1 MRVLALN
8 VRSGGNRS
16 IFAPVV
22 ARMLRHDPNVVVIS
36 EFRNTPA
43 GDALRADLERAG
55 FAHQAATPGRGNG
68 VLIAS
73 TEPLSARVNPFG
85 LGDDEYPDA
94 MIEAT
99 IGTVHVIGVYL
110 PGQDRKRAHLRYLIA
125 YADYCNAA
133 GIDALAIGDFNS
145 GRDVTDI
152 ELNVRHGAII
162 EAFSTADLYA
172 ELEERWVEAWQH
184 LHPDTHEFS
193 WYPFRTDP
201 DYESRS
207 GWRIDKAFTS
217 RPLLPRLRAAD
228 YDHFFRLDRL
238 TDHSAIVVTLDD
250 VTAEDDTSRTSTGD
264 LRSPSR

>member
-8 VRSGGNRS
+8 IRAGGNRS
-16 IFAPVV
+16 VFTPVV
-22 ARMLRHDPNVVVIS
+22 ARMVRHDPDVVVIS

-43 GDALRADLERAG
+43 GDALRAALERAG

-73 TEPLSARVNPFG
+73 TEPLEARVNPFG
-85 LGDDEYPDA
+85 LGDDEYPNA
-94 MIEAT
+94 ILQAT
-99 IGTVHVIGVYL
+99 IGGVHVMGVYL
-110 PGQDRKRAHLRYLIA
+110 PGQDRKRAPLRYLIA

-133 GIDALAIGDFNS
+133 GIEALAIGDFNS
-145 GRDVTDI
+145 GRDATDI
-152 ELNVRHGAII
+152 EVNLRRGALVD
-162 EAFSTADLYA
+162 AFSTADLYA
-172 ELEERWVEAWQH
+172 ELEERWVEAWQR
-184 LHPDTHEFS
+184 LHRDTYEFS

-207 GWRIDKAFTS
+207 GWRIDKAFVS
-217 RPLLPRLRAAD
+217 RPLLPRLRAAE

-250 VTAEDDTSRTSTGD
+250 VSAEGYTSRTSTD
-264 LRSPSR
+264 DRRSRAR